1 MSIRPL
7 NVALAAL
14 LGLIFLSSGGGAIH
28 AEQATGTLQG
38 LVYYDKNGN
47 GQRDAN
53 EVTLANASVSAAP
66 TGAAIGNR
74 ANTAIADATGH
85 YQLTVPAGELSVMGS
100 LGAKGTFGL
109 NGTSGTVFIRTT
121 VPAGQVIT
129 LDLGIRPPTPA
140 PTSYFPETGF
150 SIGDPAIQAYFHG
163 RGGVDT
169 FGYPVS
175 GTFRLL
181 GFTVQV
187 FQREVLQV
195 FPDGSVHPMNLLD
208 PGLFDVTSVNFS
220 TFPAYDLAVAAA
232 APPPNTPDYGQAVLA
247 YLQQSVP
254 DTFDGQPVHFLQ
266 TYMRAAAG
274 SGFPALVA
282 LEVYGFPTSRPAY
295 DPNNRNFV
303 YQRFQRGILHYDA
316 TVGATRGILLADAFK
331 GVITGQALPA
341 DVAAEQQ
348 SSRFFQQY
356 CPGPVGWRC
365 RPEQVPDTDLTF
377 AFEQEQAAGTP

>member
-1 MSIRPL
+1 M
-7 NVALAAL
+7 
-14 LGLIFLSSGGGAIH
+14 AI
-28 AEQATGTLQG
+28 LQG
-38 LVYYDKNGN
+38 VVYYDANGN
-47 GQRDAN
+47 GQHDPG
-53 EVTLANASVSAAP
+53 EVALANAGVSANVVPA
-66 TGAAIGNR
+66 TMG
-74 ANTAIADATGH
+74 TSVYSTVADASGH
-85 YQLTVPAGELSVMGS
+85 YRLTVPAGELSVTAG
-100 LGAKGTFGL
+100 LVAKGADTAGAII
-109 NGTSGTVFIRTT
+109 IRTS
-121 VPAGQVIT
+121 VPAGQTAT
-129 LDLGIRPPTPA
+129 LDLGVRA
-140 PTSYFPETGF
+140 PQYGLTNYFPETGYG
-150 SIGDPAIQAYFHG
+150 IDNMAIAAYFHE

-175 GTFRLL
+175 ETFRLL

-220 TFPAYDLAVAAA
+220 TFPAYAPAVAAA

-247 YLQQSVP
+247 YLQRSVP

-266 TYMRAAAG
+266 TYLRAASG

-303 YQRFQRGILHYDA
+303 YQRFQRGIMHYDA
-316 TVGATRGILLADAFK
+316 ISGATHGILVADAFESLL
-331 GVITGQALPA
+331 TGENLPA

-348 SSRFFQQY
+348 GSRFLRQY
-356 CPGPVGWRC
+356 CPGPAGWRC
-365 RPEQVPDTDLTF
+365 RPDQVPDTDFTF
-377 AFEQEQAAGTP
+377 AFEQEQASGT